1 MIVNV
6 ASETAFCV
14 VFSSHHRICM
24 PTKQNPLFMSEKSQD
39 KRQQVLIDWIRTRN
53 IRRTN
58 RSCLNIE
65 FSCTLT
71 SDFLQKYN
79 IRKCRDS
86 NIFPKKI

>member
-58 RSCLNIE
+58 RSCL
-65 FSCTLT
+65 
-71 SDFLQKYN
+71 
-79 IRKCRDS
+79 
-86 NIFPKKI
+86 